1 MNMKTLNQL
10 KNAILEYDDIATA
23 EQAEKAIA
31 ANVDPLEILDVIT
44 EALSEVGDGFG
55 CGELFLPDLIGAA
68 TAAQAAIPIVE
79 AEITRT
85 GKEARKVGTV
95 VIGTVKGDIHDIGK
109 SMVGAL
115 LIAHGFKVID
125 LGTDVPREKF
135 VKAIQENK
143 ADILALSSLLTTT
156 AAEQARV
163 IEAVQ
168 SAGVRSHIKIMVG
181 GGAISAEF
189 ARSIGADGYG
199 ETAAEGVTIA
209 KQLSTPRI

>member
-1 MNMKTLNQL
+1 MKTLSQL
-10 KNAILEYDDIATA
+10 KNAILEYDDVAAA
-23 EQAEKAIA
+23 EQAEQAVA
-31 ANVDPLEILDVIT
+31 ANIDPLEILDIIT
-44 EALSEVGDGFG
+44 QALTEVGEGFG

-85 GKEARKVGTV
+85 GKVARKVGTV

-115 LIAHGFKVID
+115 LIAHGFKVVD

-135 VKAIQENK
+135 IQAIQVQQ

-163 IEAVQ
+163 IEAVKA
-168 SAGVRSHIKIMVG
+168 AGLRDQVKIMVG
-181 GGAISAEF
+181 GGAINAGF
-189 ARSIGADGYG
+189 AQSIGANGYG
-199 ETAAEGVTIA
+199 ETAAEGVSLA
-209 KQLSTPRI
+209 KQLMGL

>member
-1 MNMKTLNQL
+1 MNIKTLDKL
-10 KNAILEYDDIATA
+10 KDAILEYDDVAAGETA
-23 EQAEKAIA
+23 KKAVEA
-31 ANVDPLEILDVIT
+31 KVDPLEILDIIT
-44 EALSEVGDGFG
+44 QALTEVGDGFG

-68 TAAQAAIPIVE
+68 TAAQAAIPIAE
-79 AEITRT
+79 AEITRI

-115 LIAHGFKVID
+115 LIAHGFRVVD

-135 VKAIQENK
+135 VQAIQDHH

-168 SAGVRSHIKIMVG
+168 AAGLRNQIKIMVG
-181 GGAISAEF
+181 GGAINAGF
-189 ARSIGADGYG
+189 AKSIGANGYG
-199 ETAAEGVTIA
+199 ETAAEGVSLA
-209 KQLSTPRI
+209 KLLMGL

>member
-1 MNMKTLNQL
+1 MNLKTLDQL
-10 KNAILEYDDIATA
+10 KNAILEYDEVKAA
-23 EQAEKAIA
+23 EQAKQSVA
-31 ANVDPLEILDVIT
+31 ANIDPLDILDVIT
-44 EALSEVGDGFG
+44 EALTNVGDGFG

-68 TAAQAAIPIVE
+68 SAAQAAIPIVE

-85 GKEARKVGTV
+85 GKEARKTGTV

-115 LIAHGFKVID
+115 LIAHGFKVVD

-135 VKAIQENK
+135 IRAIRDHK

-163 IEAVQ
+163 IEAVTA
-168 SAGVRSHIKIMVG
+168 AGLRDQIKIMVG
-181 GGAISAEF
+181 GGAINAGF
-189 ARSIGADGYG
+189 AKSIGANGYG
-199 ETAAEGVTIA
+199 ETAAEGVNLA
-209 KQLSTPRI
+209 KQLMGL